1 MYKRFENC
9 KIRLLHWDDKCNTL
23 SFEIVDET
31 RRAYP
36 INIQTNKQRLKEE
49 LPEIVSGYRKHGVF
63 SHGMTDINMWPQG
76 KNGVIVEWSPSE
88 VVLLAFHLPVEEF
101 DVLVKWVKNNL

>member
-9 KIRLLHWDDKCNTL
+9 KMTTPHWYGMYNTL

-36 INIQTNKQRLKEE
+36 INIQTSKQRLKEE

-63 SHGMTDINMWPQG
+63 SHGMTDIDMWPQG
-76 KNGVIVEWSPSE
+76 KT
-88 VVLLAFHLPVEEF
+88 A
-101 DVLVKWVKNNL
+101 